1 MRALPDRPTT
11 MTVPVLAAAAR
22 LAGALSAHRRGD
34 RHAGCDGRSREQSRN
49 SRARTLPLHS
59 AWIYGQSWQHAGGVE
74 QRGGREV
81 GSTARA
87 GQDESDG
94 QRRARATRQ
103 PHARAARQ
111 GQCVACM
118 IDSATASRW
127 EPVCTPRPRLRAAW
141 GFARFAVC
149 AASRRHARATL
160 ALSCS
165 MRRCSDS
172 CTRCAPLCARSLA
185 RSPPCVPS
193 VHSLLSV
200 SPRPRKGLLT
210 LPAMPLQPY
219 QAINSTGG
227 GAEHEDPCE
236 GAERTMLTMRCRRG
250 ARSRGSMRVP
260 DRSVM
265 TGVESAL
272 ASVTPRTWACS
283 SASAG
288 LPPSPW
294 RRWGEEG

>member
-141 GFARFAVC
+141 GFARFAVY

-160 ALSCS
+160 LGQLHAL
-165 MRRCSDS
+165 RPTLRAQP
-172 CTRCAPLCARSLA
+172 RPLAPLR
-185 RSPPCVPS
+185 
-193 VHSLLSV
+193 
-200 SPRPRKGLLT
+200 T
-210 LPAMPLQPY
+210 LRAFPALG
-219 QAINSTGG
+219 I
-227 GAEHEDPCE
+227 
-236 GAERTMLTMRCRRG
+236 
-250 ARSRGSMRVP
+250 
-260 DRSVM
+260 
-265 TGVESAL
+265 
-272 ASVTPRTWACS
+272 S
-283 SASAG
+283 SAPQGAAHPTCYAPPA
-288 LPPSPW
+288 LPGDQQHG
-294 RRWGEEG
+294 RRR

>member
-22 LAGALSAHRRGD
+22 RAGALSAHRRGD
-34 RHAGCDGRSREQSRN
+34 RHAGCDGRSREQSRY
-49 SRARTLPLHS
+49 SRDRTLPAHS

-141 GFARFAVC
+141 GFARFAVY
-149 AASRRHARATL
+149 AASHRHARATL
-160 ALSCS
+160 AL
-165 MRRCSDS
+165 
-172 CTRCAPLCARSLA
+172 APLSRARCDAA
-185 RSPPCVPS
+185 RTAARAAPHSARAASPARPPAYPPCIPRSWYLLGPARGCSPYLLCPS
-193 VHSLLSV
+193 SPTRRSTARAAALST
-200 SPRPRKGLLT
+200 RT
-210 LPAMPLQPY
+210 PAR
-219 QAINSTGG
+219 A
-227 GAEHEDPCE
+227 
-236 GAERTMLTMRCRRG
+236 RRG
-250 ARSRGSMRVP
+250 R
-260 DRSVM
+260 
-265 TGVESAL
+265 
-272 ASVTPRTWACS
+272 C
-283 SASAG
+283 
-288 LPPSPW
+288 
-294 RRWGEEG
+294 

>member
-141 GFARFAVC
+141 GFARFAVY

-160 ALSCS
+160 ALAACGSQRSLTALTCS

-193 VHSLLSV
+193 VHSPLLV

-219 QAINSTGG
+219 QAINGTGG
-227 GAEHEDPCE
+227 GAEHTLST
-236 GAERTMLTMRCRRG
+236 RTPARARRG
-250 ARSRGSMRVP
+250 R
-260 DRSVM
+260 
-265 TGVESAL
+265 
-272 ASVTPRTWACS
+272 C
-283 SASAG
+283 
-288 LPPSPW
+288 
-294 RRWGEEG
+294 

>member
-141 GFARFAVC
+141 GFARFAVY

-160 ALSCS
+160 ALAACGSQ
-165 MRRCSDS
+165 
-172 CTRCAPLCARSLA
+172 RSL
-185 RSPPCVPS
+185 RSLVLDATLLGQLHALRPTLRAQPRPLAPPAYPPCIPRSWYLLGPARGCSPYLLCPS
-193 VHSLLSV
+193 SPTRRSTARAAALST
-200 SPRPRKGLLT
+200 RT
-210 LPAMPLQPY
+210 PAR
-219 QAINSTGG
+219 A
-227 GAEHEDPCE
+227 
-236 GAERTMLTMRCRRG
+236 RRG
-250 ARSRGSMRVP
+250 R
-260 DRSVM
+260 
-265 TGVESAL
+265 
-272 ASVTPRTWACS
+272 C
-283 SASAG
+283 
-288 LPPSPW
+288 
-294 RRWGEEG
+294 

>member
-118 IDSATASRW
+118 IDSARASRW
-127 EPVCTPRPRLRAAW
+127 EPVCTPKARLRAAW
-141 GFARFAVC
+141 GLAVLAVY

-160 ALSCS
+160 ALAACGSQRS
-165 MRRCSDS
+165 LSSLVLDATLLGQLHALRPTLRAQP
-172 CTRCAPLCARSLA
+172 RPLAPLR
-185 RSPPCVPS
+185 
-193 VHSLLSV
+193 
-200 SPRPRKGLLT
+200 T
-210 LPAMPLQPY
+210 LRAFPALG
-219 QAINSTGG
+219 I
-227 GAEHEDPCE
+227 
-236 GAERTMLTMRCRRG
+236 
-250 ARSRGSMRVP
+250 
-260 DRSVM
+260 
-265 TGVESAL
+265 
-272 ASVTPRTWACS
+272 S
-283 SASAG
+283 SAPQGAAHPTCYAPPA
-288 LPPSPW
+288 LPGDQQHG
-294 RRWGEEG
+294 RRR

>member
-1 MRALPDRPTT
+1 MHALPDRPTT

-22 LAGALSAHRRGD
+22 RAGALPAHRRGD
-34 RHAGCDGRSREQSRN
+34 RHAGCDGRSREQMRY

-59 AWIYGQSWQHAGGVE
+59 AWIYDQSWQHAGGVE

-141 GFARFAVC
+141 GFTRFAVY
-149 AASRRHARATL
+149 AASHRHARATL
-160 ALSCS
+160 ALAACGSQRS
-165 MRRCSDS
+165 LRSLVLDATLLGQLHALRP
-172 CTRCAPLCARSLA
+172 TLRAQPRPLAPLR
-185 RSPPCVPS
+185 
-193 VHSLLSV
+193 
-200 SPRPRKGLLT
+200 T
-210 LPAMPLQPY
+210 LRAFPALV
-219 QAINSTGG
+219 I
-227 GAEHEDPCE
+227 
-236 GAERTMLTMRCRRG
+236 
-250 ARSRGSMRVP
+250 
-260 DRSVM
+260 
-265 TGVESAL
+265 
-272 ASVTPRTWACS
+272 S
-283 SASAG
+283 SAPQGAAHPTCYAPPA
-288 LPPSPW
+288 LPGDQQHG
-294 RRWGEEG
+294 RRR